1 LNGLQAVDA
10 VNRRLQV
17 LTSIPGQARR
27 TNKLRIIAGRG
38 THSSDGEAT
47 VAPAV
52 LRYLKQHASQ
62 RGWRFAQHGGA
73 FTVSFSR

>member
-1 LNGLQAVDA
+1 MEAVDA

-17 LTSIPGQARR
+17 LTSIPALARR
-27 TNKLRIIAGRG
+27 TSTLRIIAGRG

-52 LRYLKQHASQ
+52 LRYLTQHATQ
-62 RGWRFAQHGGA
+62 RGWRFSQHGGA
-73 FTVSFSR
+73 FTVSLSRRPM